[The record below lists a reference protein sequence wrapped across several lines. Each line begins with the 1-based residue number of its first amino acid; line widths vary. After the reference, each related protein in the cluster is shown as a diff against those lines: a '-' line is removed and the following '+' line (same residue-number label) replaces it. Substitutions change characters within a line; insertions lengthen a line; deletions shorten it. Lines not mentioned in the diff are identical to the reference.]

1 MDRVFPAHIRMKD
14 HQQTVQTVKAHNE
27 AVARYAGELPL
38 GLQKTGELAGLLH
51 DMGKAKQEFADYL
64 YAAVQ
69 NPDCVKRG
77 SVNHTFAAVRFLLE
91 RHHPAG
97 PIDAACVTA
106 ELLAYADGAHHGL
119 FDCID
124 EQHKSG
130 FDYRKSKEDIGYEEA
145 LENYLSQCAD
155 TEKLDELFDGATA
168 EITPLLEKLGALPDA
183 ALPPEK
189 ANAEIQFYYGLLA
202 RMVLRP

>member
-14 HQQTVQTVKAHNE
+14 HRQTVQTVKAHNE
-27 AVARYAGELPL
+27 AVARYAGERLLPL

-69 NPDCVKRG
+69 NQDCVKRG

-97 PIDAACVTA
+97 QLTPPALPQSCWPMQTA
-106 ELLAYADGAHHGL
+106 PTMVYLTVSMSSTKAGL
-119 FDCID
+119 I
-124 EQHKSG
+124 
-130 FDYRKSKEDIGYEEA
+130 
-145 LENYLSQCAD
+145 
-155 TEKLDELFDGATA
+155 TEKVRRISATRRRWKTTFHSA
-168 EITPLLEKLGALPDA
+168 PIPKSWMNCLTG
-183 ALPPEK
+183 
-189 ANAEIQFYYGLLA
+189 Q
-202 RMVLRP
+202 RRRSRPFWKS

>member
-1 MDRVFPAHIRMKD
+1 MNRVFPAHIRMKD
-14 HQQTVQTVKAHNE
+14 HRQTVQTVRAHNE
-27 AVARYAGELPL
+27 AVARYAGERLLPL

-106 ELLAYADGAHHGL
+106 ELLAYADGAHHG
-119 FDCID
+119 
-124 EQHKSG
+124 
-130 FDYRKSKEDIGYEEA
+130 
-145 LENYLSQCAD
+145 
-155 TEKLDELFDGATA
+155 
-168 EITPLLEKLGALPDA
+168 
-183 ALPPEK
+183 
-189 ANAEIQFYYGLLA
+189 
-202 RMVLRP
+202 